1 MGGGLTLPYS
11 INLSL
16 NGQTLVGP
24 SGIQFLVQNQDMDLN
39 DHLAK
44 KSTLH
49 QALFLDNFPRYS
61 PTRNWRILGF
71 WSKFLE
77 FFCEFLEFF
86 VKNLEFFVENLEFF
100 VENLEFFTQN
110 P

>member
-24 SGIQFLVQNQDMDLN
+24 SGIQFLVQNQDMDLK

-49 QALFLDNFPRYS
+49 SIPNGG
-61 PTRNWRILGF
+61 N
-71 WSKFLE
+71 SKNT
-77 FFCEFLEFF
+77 
-86 VKNLEFFVENLEFF
+86 VA
-100 VENLEFFTQN
+100 
-110 P
+110 

>member
-24 SGIQFLVQNQDMDLN
+24 SGIQNLVQIQDMDLN

-44 KSTLH
+44 KSTLKAI
-49 QALFLDNFPRYS
+49 QTLSYS
-61 PTRNWRILGF
+61 
-71 WSKFLE
+71 
-77 FFCEFLEFF
+77 
-86 VKNLEFFVENLEFF
+86 KNTVA
-100 VENLEFFTQN
+100 
-110 P
+110 